1 MDQGAGGWVSS
12 HIMTIMVMGG
22 WVVVGH
28 SYCDYDYRWG
38 GGVVEHHTVY
48 NFTNEQ
54 WFDRMV

>member
-1 MDQGAGGWVSS
+1 
-12 HIMTIMVMGG
+12 MTIMVMGG